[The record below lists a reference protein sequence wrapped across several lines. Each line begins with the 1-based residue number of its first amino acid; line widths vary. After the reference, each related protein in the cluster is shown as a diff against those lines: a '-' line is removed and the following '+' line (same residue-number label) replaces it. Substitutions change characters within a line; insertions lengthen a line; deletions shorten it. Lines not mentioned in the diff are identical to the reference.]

1 MVANERGG
9 EQMEL
14 SLGFWLSDDV
24 VVQVSIDVANFF
36 FIFLL
41 FLFGPFTMSKIFIQK
56 ITAMTKLTRH

>member
-1 MVANERGG
+1 
-9 EQMEL
+9 MEL

-56 ITAMTKLTRH
+56 ITTMTKLTRH

>member
-1 MVANERGG
+1 
-9 EQMEL
+9 MEL

-36 FIFLL
+36 L

-56 ITAMTKLTRH
+56 ITAMTKLTQH

>member
-14 SLGFWLSDDV
+14 SLGFWLLDDV
-24 VVQVSIDVANFF
+24 VVQVSIDEANFF
-36 FIFLL
+36 FIFL

-56 ITAMTKLTRH
+56 ITVMTKLT

>member
-36 FIFLL
+36 FIFYFYLDRL
-41 FLFGPFTMSKIFIQK
+41 PCQKFSSK
-56 ITAMTKLTRH
+56 R